1 MMNKAQTT
9 ILIIVA
15 IFAGYAL
22 GQQYPLKAAV
32 KTSQTASVSSH
43 PFLADHTSTAPFADV
58 WQNLHDQFIG
68 TLDDNKLDYGA
79 VAGMV
84 RAAGDP
90 YTTFFDPDQT
100 KQLKETL
107 SGSFSGIGAE
117 MGVQNGFIVV
127 IAPLDGSPAQKAG
140 IKTGDIIAAV
150 DEKNITQDM
159 SLDEVVRQIRG
170 PKGQT
175 VILSVIHK
183 GETAPVDI
191 SVVRD
196 DIAVPS
202 VKLEVKNNIAHIT
215 LESFDNNTAAQF
227 TDIAKQI
234 RKQNVR
240 GIVLDLRDNPGGYL
254 ESAVQIA
261 SQFLSPGSV
270 VVSERGKTETMHR
283 ASGGGVLRGIPVAV
297 VINHGSASAAEILA
311 GALLD
316 NIKAPII
323 GTQSF
328 GKGSVQEVL
337 DMVDG
342 SSLKVTIAKWYTPS
356 GTSIDKEGVKPTIEV
371 KDDEETKQDEQLD
384 RAFSEIE

>member
-1 MMNKAQTT
+1 
-9 ILIIVA
+9 
-15 IFAGYAL
+15 
-22 GQQYPLKAAV
+22 
-32 KTSQTASVSSH
+32 
-43 PFLADHTSTAPFADV
+43 
-58 WQNLHDQFIG
+58 
-68 TLDDNKLDYGA
+68 
-79 VAGMV
+79 
-84 RAAGDP
+84 
-90 YTTFFDPDQT
+90 
-100 KQLKETL
+100 
-107 SGSFSGIGAE
+107 

-175 VILSVIHK
+175 VILSFIHK

-337 DMVDG
+337 DMIDG